1 MKTILIS
8 VAVLATA
15 MLFWFCK
22 QQPKYTPDAFP
33 EKQLR
38 WGSGGGFVGKETKFT
53 LLENGQ
59 VFKDEPNK
67 KTVELENTKVRKA
80 KALFK
85 TATELDL
92 LKLDFQHPGN
102 TYDFMECQEGEEIKR
117 ITWGDSQ
124 FPVDPK
130 IKEMFAAL
138 QALAK

>member
-1 MKTILIS
+1 MKTMLIS
-8 VAVLATA
+8 LAVLATA
-15 MLFWFCK
+15 VLFWFCK

-67 KTVELENTKVRKA
+67 KTVELENTKARKA

-85 TATELDL
+85 TVAELDL

-102 TYDFMECQEGEEIKR
+102 IYDFIEYQEGETIKR
-117 ITWGDSQ
+117 ITWGDAK

-130 IKEMFAAL
+130 IKEMFAEL
-138 QALAK
+138 KALAK

>member
-15 MLFWFCK
+15 VLFWFCK

-59 VFKDEPNK
+59 VFKDEPSR
-67 KTVELENTKVRKA
+67 KTVELQHIKA
-80 KALFK
+80 KKAKSLFK
-85 TATELDL
+85 MAEDLGL

-102 TYDFMECQEGEEIKR
+102 IYDFIESQEGETIKR
-117 ITWGDSQ
+117 ITWGDAK
-124 FPVDPK
+124 FPIDPK
-130 IKEMFAAL
+130 IKEL
-138 QALAK
+138 STELKALAK